1 MVFLGVPLAR
11 KPSTTLPAVVERIIK
26 PNPHSGEPEKAQLE
40 VQGADHF
47 YREVRIEN
55 NLKDERGR
63 RVGLKEGAEV
73 ELTVEADQED
83 TIPK

>member
-1 MVFLGVPLAR
+1 MAR
-11 KPSTTLPAVVERIIK
+11 KPRTTLPAVVERIIK
-26 PNPHSGEPEKAQLE
+26 PNPYSGEPEKAQLE

-55 NLKDERGR
+55 DLKDEKGR

-83 TIPK
+83 TVPKQ

>member
-1 MVFLGVPLAR
+1 MTR
-11 KPSTTLPAVVERIIK
+11 KPRTTLPAVVERIIK
-26 PNPHSGEPEKAQLE
+26 PNPYSGEPEKAQLE

-55 NLKDERGR
+55 NLKDEKGR

-73 ELTVEADQED
+73 QLTVEANQED
-83 TIPK
+83 TIPKL

>member
-1 MVFLGVPLAR
+1 MAR
-11 KPSTTLPAVVERIIK
+11 KPRTTLPAVVEKIIK
-26 PNPHSGEPEKAQLE
+26 PTPYSGEPEKAQLE

-55 NLKDERGR
+55 DLKDGKGR

-73 ELTVEADQED
+73 ELTVEADEQD
-83 TIPK
+83 TVPKG